1 MIRIAGLTKRLE
13 NGIVDMKKKVVRKRK
28 PKAAPVV
35 EPVKLSWKDQI
46 EIKFIVLKA
55 RFTGWWA
62 AFKAR
67 F

>member
-1 MIRIAGLTKRLE
+1 
-13 NGIVDMKKKVVRKRK
+13 MKKKVVRKRK
-28 PKAAPVV
+28 PKAAPVI

-46 EIKFIVLKA
+46 EIKFMVLKA
-55 RFTGWWA
+55 RFTGWWV

>member
-1 MIRIAGLTKRLE
+1 MIQIVGLTKRLE
-13 NGIVDMKKKVVRKRK
+13 NGIADMKKKVVRKRK
-28 PKAAPVV
+28 PKAVPVV
-35 EPVKLSWKDQI
+35 EPVKLSWKDQL

-55 RFTGWWA
+55 RFTGWWT

>member
-1 MIRIAGLTKRLE
+1 MILIVGLTRLCAS
-13 NGIVDMKKKVVRKRK
+13 GIADMKKKVVRKRK

-35 EPVKLSWKDQI
+35 EPVQLSWKDQL
-46 EIKFIVLKA
+46 EIKFMVLKA
-55 RFTGWWA
+55 RFTGWWV